1 VVIKQANVRH
11 LLVLGLFAEKG
22 IQVDVLLVDA
32 VILPK
37 RIQLLPL
44 LFQQTRIA
52 AFYNGLARM
61 GLLAD
66 RWGNGNPFL
75 GSVHEAAGQRKYP
88 SKDQSMEAM
97 VQKHPG
103 RNYSKQ
109 AC

>member
-1 VVIKQANVRH
+1 
-11 LLVLGLFAEKG
+11 
-22 IQVDVLLVDA
+22 
-32 VILPK
+32 
-37 RIQLLPL
+37 
-44 LFQQTRIA
+44 
-52 AFYNGLARM
+52 M

-103 RNYSKQ
+103 KDYNKQ